1 MIIPRAINKG
11 SDEWFA
17 SRLGRPSASM
27 FNKLITSAGKASSQA
42 DGYINDLIEE
52 RLKGVR
58 VPIYVNQHMEGR
70 GTRLENEAREHYEFI
85 TEQEVTEYGFIL
97 DDSEEFGCS
106 PDGFVGEDGG
116 LEIKCPT
123 DSNLIGY
130 LCSTGNKEVVYRL
143 CFANLGPYE
152 QGARFGN
159 THRPSLIQ
167 LKASQSFF
175 APRFLFFVSTAKLQS
190 IARIMFSCYVH
201 HSSYAPTCCSWAYC

>member
-1 MIIPRAINKG
+1 VIILDHEQG
-11 SDEWFA
+11 GDEWFA

-58 VPIYVNQHMEGR
+58 VPIYVNQHMER

-85 TEQEVTEYGFIL
+85 TEQKVTEYGFIL

-130 LCSTGNKEVVYRL
+130 HRNNKSFINKYKQQIMGCMMITGRSWWDLMAYSEELPHLIVRVDRDDEYIEKLAAEVQKAVDIIVNETE
-143 CFANLGPYE
+143 NL
-152 QGARFGN
+152 
-159 THRPSLIQ
+159 
-167 LKASQSFF
+167 K
-175 APRFLFFVSTAKLQS
+175 
-190 IARIMFSCYVH
+190 
-201 HSSYAPTCCSWAYC
+201 

>member
-1 MIIPRAINKG
+1 MIILDHEQG

-42 DGYINDLIEE
+42 DGYINELIAE
-52 RLKGVR
+52 RLTGVR
-58 VPIYVNQHMEGR
+58 VPIYVNEHMER
-70 GTRLENEAREHYEFI
+70 GTRLEPDAREMYEFV

-106 PDGFVGEDGG
+106 PDGIIKDSDGNFEGG

-130 LCSTGNKEVVYRL
+130 HRNNKSFISKYKHQVMGCMMVTGVKWFDLMAYSETIPHLIVRVERDDEYIEKLAAEVQKAVDIIVNETE
-143 CFANLGPYE
+143 NL
-152 QGARFGN
+152 
-159 THRPSLIQ
+159 
-167 LKASQSFF
+167 K
-175 APRFLFFVSTAKLQS
+175 
-190 IARIMFSCYVH
+190 
-201 HSSYAPTCCSWAYC
+201 